1 MRKFL
6 FWFSIVFFIAYI
18 FCSYNVKIALPNQT
32 VVIKQWDRPVRQVE
46 NGLAIKIPFIQKFE
60 VVDTSMVM
68 YSSKSSNT
76 YTKDN
81 KIFIMG
87 PNIVFN
93 IRDVN
98 QMLLTV
104 KNYIGATSRVE
115 DVVYEI
121 SKNVFAKYNYSDII
135 KNCEVGDAE
144 TGTLKIEINPIL
156 SKIEE
161 EITNLA
167 QDKIKDYGLEI
178 RRVIIPSIYLP
189 EQNVEAIFTNITAD
203 RKRVADEIINDGIR
217 QANDIRAEFQ
227 KQIKLLYNEA
237 ELYKS
242 NTIAQGNE
250 EAKNIY
256 NSVYSTD
263 VDFYQYYKTIKMWEN
278 VADSAGDNE
287 ITIQIPADSE
297 IGKILMGN

>member
-1 MRKFL
+1 MRKFF
-6 FWFSIVFFIAYI
+6 FWFGIIFFIVYL
-18 FCSYNVKIALPNQT
+18 FCSFNVKIALPNQT
-32 VVIKQWDRPVRQVE
+32 VVIKQWDRPVRQVA

-93 IRDVN
+93 ISDVN

-104 KNYIGATSRVE
+104 KNYLGATSRVE

-135 KNCEVGDAE
+135 KNCEIGDADA
-144 TGTLKIEINPIL
+144 GTLKIEINPIL
-156 SKIEE
+156 SQIEE
-161 EITNLA
+161 EITKLA

-189 EQNVEAIFTNITAD
+189 EQNVEAIFSNITAD

-242 NTIAQGNE
+242 NTIAEGNE

-278 VADSAGDNE
+278 VADSADDKE
-287 ITIQIPADSE
+287 IIIQIPADSE